1 MLEVIIWLAY
11 IIACLLMIIFIMALL
26 AIIIGFVLRGI
37 EWIQEEKEWRNQK

>member
-26 AIIIGFVLRGI
+26 AIIIGLVLRGI